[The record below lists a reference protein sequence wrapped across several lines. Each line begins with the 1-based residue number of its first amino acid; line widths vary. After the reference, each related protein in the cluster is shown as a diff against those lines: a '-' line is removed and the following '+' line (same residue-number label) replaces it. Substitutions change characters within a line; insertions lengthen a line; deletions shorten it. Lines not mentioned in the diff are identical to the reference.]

1 MGRGS
6 HLAATLAT
14 CLVAVWI
21 EAFADIAVAR
31 AACGVSPPAS
41 GTRLVNPAENGPGR
55 NELLQPR
62 CSHVW
67 PFLPQPWPSQAPRA
81 LRDTVGIGS
90 GPSCLHGSTLPG
102 FTVWPKVTGG
112 TLAGI
117 AMGSTRL
124 PGTHGLMLA
133 WVQVTHIS
141 AVVTIVT
148 WDQPEGQ
155 ERLSPHLPLAFSSKL
170 PSFASFCSEQLY
182 QLAVAL
188 QCRMRGSEG

>member
-1 MGRGS
+1 MVL
-6 HLAATLAT
+6 LAAALAT

-41 GTRLVNPAENGPGR
+41 GTRLVNP
-55 NELLQPR
+55 
-62 CSHVW
+62 
-67 PFLPQPWPSQAPRA
+67 
-81 LRDTVGIGS
+81 
-90 GPSCLHGSTLPG
+90 G

-117 AMGSTRL
+117 AMGSTGL
-124 PGTHGLMLA
+124 SGTHGLMLA

-148 WDQPEGQ
+148 WITAARIAVPVVT
-155 ERLSPHLPLAFSSKL
+155 
-170 PSFASFCSEQLY
+170 
-182 QLAVAL
+182 AVAIG
-188 QCRMRGSEG
+188 RTWV